1 MAYIGVSPSNGIR
14 RVFTYTATA
23 NQTSFSGVG
32 AENITLS
39 YKDANYVDVYQNGVK
54 LASGD
59 YTATSG
65 TAIVLGTGATVN
77 DMVVIV
83 VFDVFSAADTVSKAD
98 GGQFDGNVTMAG
110 TLGVTGAVTANAGVV
125 VDNITID
132 GTEIDLSSGNLTI
145 DVAGAILLDADVGNV
160 QIHDAG
166 TEIGRF
172 ANSSSDFVIK
182 SAVSDKDMIFKGN
195 DGGSEIT
202 ALTLDMSDAGKA
214 TFNAGADFN
223 SACSIITNDNST
235 QLTLISTD
243 TDSGVGPIL
252 SLSRDNNSAADE
264 DLIGQ
269 IHFFAEDDGNNQTK
283 YAEIFCQ
290 IADASNGSEDGRLSF
305 NARDGGSNR
314 EFMRMQGSTGIV
326 INEEGEADLD
336 FRVESDSNANMLFV
350 DAGEDIVS
358 IAGGGSHTV
367 GSFKNTLQ
375 IEGTTGQT
383 SSMSITRNTAGTSP
397 PYLQF
402 GKTRGTS
409 VGSNT
414 IVQSG
419 DTLGIITFCGA
430 DGTNRDTNAAMI
442 QVDVGGTPGEN
453 DLPGRMKFKTTADN
467 SNTPVERMRIDENG
481 RVTIA
486 SDGGSID
493 FTSNASF
500 EVRGQISPLS
510 KINHTQNADEVA
522 MQFRHDYARG
532 SQTATMI
539 QFLNNNGDERGTI
552 KTSNSAT
559 SFNTSS
565 DYRLKENVSYDFDA
579 TTRLKQLKPARFNF
593 IADETNTFVD
603 GFLAHEVSSIVPEA
617 IDGDKDATK
626 NEDNIILNADGSVK
640 SQGVTEEEWTAGKL
654 ATTDKDGNVVDP
666 IYADD
671 TTWVASKTV
680 PKYQSIDQSKLV
692 PLLVKTIQELE
703 ARITALESA

>member
-98 GGQFDGNVTMAG
+98 GGTFDGNVTMAG
-110 TLGVTGAVTANAGVV
+110 THTVTGVSILNG
-125 VDNITID
+125 
-132 GTEIDLSSGNLTI
+132 GI
-145 DVAGAILLDADVGNV
+145 DVAGDINLDADGADIKLQDGGV
-160 QIHDAG
+160 
-166 TEIGRF
+166 EFGRL
-172 ANSSSDFVIK
+172 SSSSNDFVIF
-182 SAVSDKDMIFKGN
+182 APTQDKDIIFKGDDN
-195 DGGSEIT
+195 GSAIT
-202 ALTLDMSDAGKA
+202 ALTLDMSDGGTAL
-214 TFNAGADFN
+214 FNHD
-223 SACSIITNDNST
+223 IKLTDNSIAIFGT
-235 QLTLISTD
+235 
-243 TDSGVGPIL
+243 G
-252 SLSRDNNSAADE
+252 N
-264 DLIGQ
+264 DLQ
-269 IHFFAEDDGNNQTK
+269 IYHDGNDSN
-283 YAEIFCQ
+283 
-290 IADASNGSEDGRLSF
+290 IADVGTGTLLLKTDGAGIYLQKGSSETLAQFKTDAEVNLYHDNSKKFETTSDGVTITGGLTTTTASSIEGGVVF
-305 NARDGGSNR
+305 NES
-314 EFMRMQGSTGIV
+314 S
-326 INEEGEADLD
+326 ADVD
-336 FRVESDSNANMLFV
+336 FRVESNGNANMLVV
-350 DAGEDIVS
+350 DGGEDIVS

>member
-110 TLGVTGAVTANAGVV
+110 TLGVTGVLTGTSLDISGDIDIDGTANLDVVDIDGAVDMASTLGVAGVVTANAGVV

-336 FRVESDSNANMLFV
+336 FRVESDSNSNALFLKMLLPIELALWCNRF
-350 DAGEDIVS
+350 
-358 IAGGGSHTV
+358 IAG
-367 GSFKNTLQ
+367 L
-375 IEGTTGQT
+375 
-383 SSMSITRNTAGTSP
+383 SM
-397 PYLQF
+397 
-402 GKTRGTS
+402 
-409 VGSNT
+409 
-414 IVQSG
+414 
-419 DTLGIITFCGA
+419 
-430 DGTNRDTNAAMI
+430 
-442 QVDVGGTPGEN
+442 
-453 DLPGRMKFKTTADN
+453 
-467 SNTPVERMRIDENG
+467 
-481 RVTIA
+481 
-486 SDGGSID
+486 
-493 FTSNASF
+493 
-500 EVRGQISPLS
+500 
-510 KINHTQNADEVA
+510 
-522 MQFRHDYARG
+522 
-532 SQTATMI
+532 
-539 QFLNNNGDERGTI
+539 
-552 KTSNSAT
+552 
-559 SFNTSS
+559 
-565 DYRLKENVSYDFDA
+565 
-579 TTRLKQLKPARFNF
+579 QL
-593 IADETNTFVD
+593 
-603 GFLAHEVSSIVPEA
+603 
-617 IDGDKDATK
+617 
-626 NEDNIILNADGSVK
+626 
-640 SQGVTEEEWTAGKL
+640 
-654 ATTDKDGNVVDP
+654 
-666 IYADD
+666 
-671 TTWVASKTV
+671 
-680 PKYQSIDQSKLV
+680 
-692 PLLVKTIQELE
+692 
-703 ARITALESA
+703 